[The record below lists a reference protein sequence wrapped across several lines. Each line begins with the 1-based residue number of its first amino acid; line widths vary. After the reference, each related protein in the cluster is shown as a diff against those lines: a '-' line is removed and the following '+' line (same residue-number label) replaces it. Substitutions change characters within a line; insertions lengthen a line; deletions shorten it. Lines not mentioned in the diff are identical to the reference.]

1 MQTLNNFKLQNK
13 TFEIIKDNFKIKQ
26 LKTFLNELTKDI
38 FKQLK

>member
-13 TFEIIKDNFKIKQ
+13 TFEIIKDNFRIKQ

-38 FKQLK
+38 FKQFK